1 MIIGI
6 VGTRRRNSLYDK
18 EQIKKELL
26 KILEEY
32 SDVKICS
39 GGCSR
44 GGDYFAEELSKEFKL
59 EIKIYKADW
68 HKFGKAAG
76 FIRNTDI
83 ARESDILIACV
94 APDRKGGAEDT
105 IKKFKKFHPDGKVVL
120 VE

>member
-44 GGDYFAEELSKEFKL
+44 GGDYFAEELAKEFKL

-68 HKFGKAAG
+68 NQYGKGAG
-76 FIRNTDI
+76 FMRNTDI
-83 ARESDILIACV
+83 ARDSDILIACV
-94 APDRKGGAEDT
+94 LEDRTGGTEDT
-105 IKKFKKFHPDGKVVL
+105 IKKFKKFHPDGELIL
-120 VE
+120 V